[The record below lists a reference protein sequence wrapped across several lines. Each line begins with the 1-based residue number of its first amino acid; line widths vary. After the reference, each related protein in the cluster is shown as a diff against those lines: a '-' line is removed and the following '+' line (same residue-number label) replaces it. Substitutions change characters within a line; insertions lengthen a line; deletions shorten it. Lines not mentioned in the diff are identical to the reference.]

1 MQKPGGGGLF
11 QPPTSNLQLLYTLLL
26 VYPEGCCE
34 GFTLSGYCEGYC
46 NSIYGVPM
54 KPNVNL
60 AAAFAATLLLS
71 LAPFAT
77 SAQEHTQER
86 DTKTVKKEKP
96 AEPTPPPPKEESS
109 VTEHSIKIAGQTIP
123 YKAIAG
129 TILLKNEKDEP
140 QALIYSTSYIRTDN
154 KDVSQRPISFI
165 YNGGPGSA
173 SVWLHMGAFGPRR
186 VLTANAEATPP
197 PPYRLA
203 DNAGTLLDKTDMV
216 FLDPVGTGFS
226 HAVGKA
232 QDKDF
237 WGVDQDVKSL
247 AQFITLYVSRNG
259 RWNSPKF
266 LIGESYGT
274 FRSAALSNYLQS
286 HDGLYFNGIVLISSV
301 LNLGTISFNPGEDMP
316 YIFYL
321 PSYAATA
328 WYHKVLKD
336 RPDNLNSFLEEARKY
351 AQSDYAGA
359 LIKGSKLGEAE
370 KAAVAKKLSRF
381 TGLGEDYLL
390 KANLRVNLPQF
401 MKELQRSRGLTTG
414 RLDARFSGWS
424 YDLLGEYG
432 GYDPQDTPHTGPFT
446 AAFNNYVRDE
456 LKFGQD
462 KVYHT
467 VSEDAGQNWDW
478 KHRGGENFGF
488 PGSPNVEGD
497 LIQAMLANP
506 HLHVEVENGL
516 YDLATPFMAT
526 EYTMEHLGLPD
537 KLQKN
542 IRLQYYDAGHMM
554 YLRDEDLVKLKVNI
568 ASFIDGASKP

>member
-1 MQKPGGGGLF
+1 
-11 QPPTSNLQLLYTLLL
+11 
-26 VYPEGCCE
+26 
-34 GFTLSGYCEGYC
+34 
-46 NSIYGVPM
+46 
-54 KPNVNL
+54 
-60 AAAFAATLLLS
+60 
-71 LAPFAT
+71 
-77 SAQEHTQER
+77 
-86 DTKTVKKEKP
+86 
-96 AEPTPPPPKEESS
+96 
-109 VTEHSIKIAGQTIP
+109 
-123 YKAIAG
+123 
-129 TILLKNEKDEP
+129 
-140 QALIYSTSYIRTDN
+140 
-154 KDVSQRPISFI
+154 
-165 YNGGPGSA
+165 
-173 SVWLHMGAFGPRR
+173 
-186 VLTANAEATPP
+186 
-197 PPYRLA
+197 
-203 DNAGTLLDKTDMV
+203 
-216 FLDPVGTGFS
+216 
-226 HAVGKA
+226 
-232 QDKDF
+232 
-237 WGVDQDVKSL
+237 
-247 AQFITLYVSRNG
+247 
-259 RWNSPKF
+259 
-266 LIGESYGT
+266 
-274 FRSAALSNYLQS
+274 
-286 HDGLYFNGIVLISSV
+286 V

-336 RPDNLNSFLEEARKY
+336 RPENLNSFLEEARKY

-370 KAAVAKKLSRF
+370 KAAVAKRLSRF

-424 YDLLGEYG
+424 YDLLGEFAE
-432 GYDPQDTPHTGPFT
+432 YDPQDTSITGPFT

-478 KHRGGENFGF
+478 KHHGGENFGF

-506 HLHVEVENGL
+506 HLQVEVENGL

-554 YLRDEDLVKLKVNI
+554 YLRDEDLVKLKANI
-568 ASFIDGASKP
+568 AGFIDGASKP

>member
-1 MQKPGGGGLF
+1 MIRAKNLSVLLALALAMTAIATGVRAQDKDAKPADKPGEA
-11 QPPTSNLQLLYTLLL
+11 
-26 VYPEGCCE
+26 V
-34 GFTLSGYCEGYC
+34 
-46 NSIYGVPM
+46 
-54 KPNVNL
+54 
-60 AAAFAATLLLS
+60 AAA
-71 LAPFAT
+71 
-77 SAQEHTQER
+77 
-86 DTKTVKKEKP
+86 
-96 AEPTPPPPKEESS
+96 PPKEESS
-109 VTEHSIKIAGQTIP
+109 VTDHSIKISGQAIS
-123 YKAIAG
+123 YKATAA

-140 QALIYSTSYIRTDN
+140 TALVYYTAYTRSGE
-154 KDVSQRPISFI
+154 KDLSQRPIAFV
-165 YNGGPGSA
+165 YNGGPGSS
-173 SVWLHMGAFGPRR
+173 SVWLHIGSFSPRR
-186 VLTANAEATPP
+186 VITVNADATPP
-197 PPYRLA
+197 APYKLSE
-203 DNAGTLLDKTDMV
+203 NPYCLLDKTDLV

-247 AQFITLYVSRNG
+247 AQFVNTYVSRNS

-336 RPDNLNSFLEEARKY
+336 RPDNLNSFLEETRKY
-351 AQSDYAGA
+351 AQTDYADA

-370 KAAVAKKLSRF
+370 KAAVARKLSRF
-381 TGLGEDYLL
+381 TGLGEDYLV

-424 YDLLGEYG
+424 YDLLGEFAE
-432 GYDPQDTPHTGPFT
+432 YDPQDTSITGPFT

-467 VSEDAGQNWDW
+467 GSDDAGQNWDW
-478 KHRGGENFGF
+478 KHRGGDNFGF

-497 LIQAMLANP
+497 LIQAMLTNP
-506 HLHVEVENGL
+506 HLQVEVENGI
-516 YDLATPFMAT
+516 YDLATPFYAT

-554 YLRDEDLVKLKVNI
+554 YLRDEDLAKLKTNI
-568 ASFIDGASKP
+568 ASFIDGAAKP